1 MSIGEAK
8 ISRKQL
14 NSLILIMGLV
24 LLLPVVI
31 YFLGRRMDIRPKAS
45 LTGKA
50 NFRLNA
56 DTTSVN
62 AGQQV
67 NVLVSLEL
75 TDPNVRV
82 SAVTF
87 PLLYDGSKLRL
98 NSVTPNTTSGFTEVV
113 WLEQSEQTYPA
124 EGNGQL
130 KFMGLALVNINPTAN
145 LSANTVTLANVTFDA
160 LVNGDAVIKFP
171 DDNKALQVVG
181 TSL

>member
-1 MSIGEAK
+1 MAIGSAK

-14 NSLILIMGLV
+14 HSLILIMGLV

-98 NSVTPNTTSGFTEVV
+98 NSVTPNTTRGGSEV
-113 WLEQSEQTYPA
+113 LC
-124 EGNGQL
+124 L
-130 KFMGLALVNINPTAN
+130 
-145 LSANTVTLANVTFDA
+145 
-160 LVNGDAVIKFP
+160 
-171 DDNKALQVVG
+171 
-181 TSL
+181 

>member
-160 LVNGDAVIKFP
+160 LVNGDATIKFP
-171 DDNKALQVVG
+171 DDNNALQVVG
-181 TSL
+181 TTY